1 MDSRERLAEDGRT
14 RLSSVTNAIALMKAF
29 SDEESELGV
38 SALARRLHLAKSTAH
53 RLASSL
59 VEARMLE
66 QDKKTGRYR
75 LGVAVFEL
83 GSLVRRKIDISFE
96 AKPWLMA
103 LREQTDEAVHLSI
116 LDHGGVVCVNFLE
129 SKKLNR
135 ICSGVGLRKPVHCTA
150 EGKALIAFQPPA
162 VIERVVNAELER
174 RTLRTVV
181 SPAALREE
189 LAAICASGYA
199 TEEEEYEMGVRGI
212 AAPVRDDSGVPVAA
226 VGVTGP
232 TRRLTKARLLG
243 LARDVDGVAKAI
255 SLRLGH
261 RPPGLTHAA
270 DRPPDPAA

>member
-1 MDSRERLAEDGRT
+1 LVQDGKT
-14 RLSSVTNAIALMKAF
+14 RLSSVTNAIAVMKAF

-38 SALARRLHLAKSTAH
+38 STLARRLHLAKSTAH
-53 RLASSL
+53 RLASTL
-59 VEARMLE
+59 ARAGMLE
-66 QDKKTGRYR
+66 QDEKTGKYR

-103 LREQTDEAVHLSI
+103 LREQTDEAVNLSI

-135 ICSGVGLRKPVHCTA
+135 ICSSVGLRKPVHCTA
-150 EGKALIAFQPPA
+150 EGKALMAFQPAA
-162 VIERVVNAELER
+162 VIDRVIDAELER

-181 SPAALREE
+181 NPAALKDEF
-189 LAAICASGYA
+189 AAICGRGYA

-243 LARDVDGVAKAI
+243 LAHDVDAVAKAI
-255 SLRLGH
+255 SERLGH
-261 RPPGLTHAA
+261 RPPGALISGG
-270 DRPPDPAA
+270 